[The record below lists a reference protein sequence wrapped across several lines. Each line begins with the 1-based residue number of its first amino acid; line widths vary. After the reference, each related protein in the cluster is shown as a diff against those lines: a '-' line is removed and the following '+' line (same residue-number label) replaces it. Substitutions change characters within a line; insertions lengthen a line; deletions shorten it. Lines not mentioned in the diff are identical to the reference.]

1 MRDGRAVMSNPS
13 SSFQVSKRGPF
24 VLARIAL
31 QDGLSSGECPICYS
45 SRKTTR
51 RYIHSF
57 LYEGMMSSL
66 ARQGFLDG
74 GGFCREHFWQ
84 AKAIENECWADG
96 FGVAILCE
104 NLLSAFVK
112 DLEKAD
118 KIRAGLK
125 TRFLKVRRRG
135 RRRKTHFPPG
145 PQGPA
150 CDIARS
156 TGDHYLKTL
165 EELLDDSDFCE
176 DYRRSTGLCLSH
188 VYVAIESWTSETAV
202 ESVRR
207 LANSQV
213 NQLINELRE
222 FERKHD
228 YQYKHEPRGSE
239 WSPPE
244 RAIDFLVG
252 RKPKSDGFD
261 KLKPA
266 RRASGKLTPTQS
278 R

>member
-1 MRDGRAVMSNPS
+1 MTSLAS
-13 SSFQVSKRGPF
+13 SSHPSKRGPF
-24 VLARIAL
+24 VLARMAL

-57 LYEGMMSSL
+57 LYEGMMSSI
-66 ARQGFLDG
+66 AREEFLDG

-84 AKAIENECWADG
+84 AKAIESECWADG
-96 FGVAILCE
+96 FGLAILCE
-104 NLLSAFVK
+104 NLLSAFMK

-118 KIRAGLK
+118 KIRRGLR
-125 TRFLKVRRRG
+125 TGLLKVRRRAKK
-135 RRRKTHFPPG
+135 RKMQFTRD
-145 PQGPA
+145 PQCPA
-150 CDIARS
+150 CDMARRME
-156 TGDHYLKTL
+156 DHYLRTL
-165 EELLDDSDFCE
+165 EELLDDSDFRE

-188 VYVAIESWTSETAV
+188 VCVAIDSWTSETAV

-213 NQLINELRE
+213 NHLINELRE

-228 YQYKHEPRGSE
+228 YQYKHEPRSSE
-239 WSPPE
+239 WSSPE
-244 RAIDFLVG
+244 RALDFLVG

-266 RRASGKLTPTQS
+266 HRARGIFIPTRS